1 MYALQPSTQIAVLL
15 CAHTGNDPVQPL
27 SPTEYIALTSWMNE
41 KGYPAEVLLSPDT
54 YLLLLEG
61 ELQHRVPAERLKAL
75 LDRGAQLALWMER
88 WSNAGMWIA
97 SWEDEEYPLVLRSK
111 LRQQAPVLLY
121 GFGNPNLLQRGGLAI
136 VGSRNTN
143 EALLE
148 AARRI
153 ANRCALQSWT
163 VISGG
168 AKGVDKAAMQ
178 GALEEGG
185 TCVGVLAADLA
196 RTATLS
202 ALREYLLS
210 DKLCLVSPYHP
221 QSGFTA
227 GNAMGRNKIIY
238 ALAEFALVVACEKD
252 KGGTWAG
259 AMENL
264 RNRWTPLFVYTGE
277 GSPEDS
283 KALLSR
289 GAYAFPTDFE
299 SRLREQLE
307 AISLAVSAEQMALPI
322 EA

>member
-1 MYALQPSTQIAVLL
+1 MYTLHPSTQIAVLL

-27 SPTEYIALTSWMNE
+27 SQSEYIELVSWLGE
-41 KGYPAEVLLSPDT
+41 KGYPVEVLLSPDT

-61 ELQHRVPAERLKAL
+61 EAQLRLSAERVKAL

-97 SWEDEEYPLVLRSK
+97 SWEDGEYPLALREK
-111 LRQQAPVLLY
+111 LRKQAPVLLY
-121 GFGNPNLLQRGGLAI
+121 GFGNPTLLQKGGLAV
-136 VGSRNTN
+136 VGSRHAG
-143 EALLE
+143 EHLLE
-148 AARRI
+148 VARRI
-153 ANRCALQSWT
+153 ANRCAQQSWT

-168 AKGVDKAAMQ
+168 AKGVDRAAML

-196 RTATLS
+196 RTATLP

-227 GNAMGRNKIIY
+227 GNAMGRNKMIY

-264 RNRWTPLFVYTGE
+264 RNRWTPLFVYIGE
-277 GSPEDS
+277 GSPEDNT
-283 KALLSR
+283 ALLNK
-289 GAYAFPTDFE
+289 GAYAFPTCVED
-299 SRLREQLE
+299 SLREQLC
-307 AISLAVSAEQMALPI
+307 ALSRAVSAEQMALPL